1 MPAQRRVKRNKLADL
16 VAFGDRTRPARGGQ
30 AQNIMIY
37 VYTIKSVAK
46 KFRYVGITNDPERRL
61 WQHNKGY
68 GISAKNFLPFKLV
81 LKEQYN
87 DYREARKRELFLKS
101 GFGRKFL
108 DSLETL

>member
-1 MPAQRRVKRNKLADL
+1 
-16 VAFGDRTRPARGGQ
+16 
-30 AQNIMIY
+30 MIDVY
-37 VYTIKSVAK
+37 VIKSTTK
-46 KFRYVGITNDPERRL
+46 KFRYVGITNDLERRL

-68 GISAKNFLPFKLV
+68 SMSTKNFLPFKLV

>member
-1 MPAQRRVKRNKLADL
+1 MS
-16 VAFGDRTRPARGGQ
+16 T
-30 AQNIMIY
+30 
-37 VYTIKSVAK
+37 
-46 KFRYVGITNDPERRL
+46 
-61 WQHNKGY
+61 
-68 GISAKNFLPFKLV
+68 KNFLPFKLV